1 MTQNPTPVGDIPA
14 TMLKPTDDIHASIL
28 TKINLSLRNDCFP
41 YDLKAA
47 EVSPMF
53 KKMMT
58 WRRKTI
64 SLSVFCFT
72 CQRSLKRSCILKS
85 KVSWKMVIEITYR
98 IQKKS

>member
-14 TMLKPTDDIHASIL
+14 TMLKPTADIHASIL

-41 YDLKAA
+41 YDLKDA

-58 WRRKTI
+58 WRKK
-64 SLSVFCFT
+64 LLACQCFA
-72 CQRSLKRSCILKS
+72 SHVKGL
-85 KVSWKMVIEITYR
+85 
-98 IQKKS
+98 

>member
-14 TMLKPTDDIHASIL
+14 TMLKPTADIHASIL

-41 YDLKAA
+41 Y
-47 EVSPMF
+47 EVSLMF

-72 CQRSLKRSCILKS
+72 CQRSLQRSCILKL